1 MSLHKT
7 SELGWAAAWIGVVTF
22 VFLFFIPTVNR
33 FLNP

>member
-7 SELGWAAAWIGVVTF
+7 SELGYAAFWIGVVVAVF
-22 VFLFFIPTVNR
+22 VFFIPTVNR